1 MQTVEAG
8 AQLGLEVT
16 LTEIV
21 LHFAGLII
29 EFSNRRAMALYTCG
43 DKGNKRATGTASEIT
58 SDQLY
63 YLNSVTPITYLT
75 VCILLIWYGL

>member
-43 DKGNKRATGTASEIT
+43 ERKGDDT
-58 SDQLY
+58 
-63 YLNSVTPITYLT
+63 
-75 VCILLIWYGL
+75 